1 MTFEK
6 YRFLSFCNVVIHKSF
21 MCREGEKDGPLRMRN
36 ASVHS
41 HPGLLSRYNDT
52 ERREA
57 GSRGSDVF
65 Y

>member
-1 MTFEK
+1 
-6 YRFLSFCNVVIHKSF
+6 